1 MLGYDDFYQTIER
14 LHCLQSVPFVITYTD
29 PEGDL
34 LPINNNENYAVAIA
48 TARPLLRVH
57 IQRKGMLCSN
67 FQIVFLVPLPPRFK
81 LVTLVTFAKDG
92 MLILLTCSV

>member
-1 MLGYDDFYQTIER
+1 MFCPIFQFDAEFRRFSLSREHVLGYDDFYQTIER

-34 LPINNNENYAVAIA
+34 LPINNNENYAVAVA

-57 IQRKGMLCSN
+57 IQRKGMQCSN
-67 FQIVFLVPLPPRFK
+67 FQSVFS
-81 LVTLVTFAKDG
+81 
-92 MLILLTCSV
+92 IS